1 MSARAPRTHA
11 DKNRRA
17 LRRPPPRLLTRRAV
31 AVGRFPP
38 DPDSRLD
45 EMGGILKIRTHECYF
60 QYFLWHFMDMN

>member
-1 MSARAPRTHA
+1 MSARAPRAHA

-17 LRRPPPRLLTRRAV
+17 LRRPRLLTRR

-60 QYFLWHFMDMN
+60 HYFLWHFMDMN

>member
-1 MSARAPRTHA
+1 MSARATRAHA
-11 DKNRRA
+11 VKNRRA
-17 LRRPPPRLLTRRAV
+17 LRRPRLLTRRR